1 MAVLKTQPRKRKKIA
16 DILLSRGYV
25 SQEQMD
31 YILSLKGKGNKER
44 VGILCIK
51 DGIINDTLLAHA
63 LAEQSN
69 KEFVDLSQ
77 FEPDDALI
85 SSVPLDL
92 MYRYQFIPYKKI
104 NGQLLIA
111 VSDPTNVVGIDEVR
125 LMLDTPIKV
134 VVGAASEIQEI
145 LKRVKG
151 ADRVLKDVS
160 EDLSSSLSRNRG
172 GGGGPL

>member
-1 MAVLKTQPRKRKKIA
+1 MAILKTQPRQRKKIA
-16 DILLSRGYV
+16 EILLSRGYI
-25 SQEQMD
+25 SQKQMD
-31 YILSLKGKGNKER
+31 YILSLKEKGSKER
-44 VGILCIK
+44 VGILFIK
-51 DGIINDTLLAHA
+51 DEFINETHLGPA

-69 KEFVDLSQ
+69 KEFLDLSQ

-111 VSDPTNVVGIDEVR
+111 VSDPTNGGGIDAVR
-125 LMLDTPIKV
+125 RVLDTPIKV
-134 VVGAASEIQEI
+134 VVGAAREIQEI

-151 ADRVLKDVS
+151 AERGFKEVS
-160 EDLSSSLSRNRG
+160 GDF
-172 GGGGPL
+172 